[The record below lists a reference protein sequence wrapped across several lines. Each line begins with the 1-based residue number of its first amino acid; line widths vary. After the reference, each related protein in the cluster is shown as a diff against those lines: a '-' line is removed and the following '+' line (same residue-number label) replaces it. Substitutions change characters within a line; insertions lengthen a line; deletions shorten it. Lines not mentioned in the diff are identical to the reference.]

1 MQQLDIFSVE
11 QAVTNGHATGF
22 KYRRRLY
29 NSKENYMYT
38 AIPSETG
45 YRLIPVSIWIKGAEI
60 IELTHS
66 EYVQYLRTNDLT
78 EVLPKDV
85 EERMR

>member
-1 MQQLDIFSVE
+1 MQQLSIFDSLNE
-11 QAVTNGHATGF
+11 KAQTGF

-29 NSKENYMYT
+29 NDKGNYMYT

-45 YRLIPVSIWIKGAEI
+45 YKLIPVSIWIKGNEI

-66 EYVQYLRTNDLT
+66 EYVQYLKTYGLI
-78 EVLPKDV
+78 EKLPKDV
-85 EERMR
+85 EGRLK

>member
-11 QAVTNGHATGF
+11 QPVTNEHATGF

-38 AIPSETG
+38 AIP
-45 YRLIPVSIWIKGAEI
+45 
-60 IELTHS
+60 
-66 EYVQYLRTNDLT
+66 
-78 EVLPKDV
+78 
-85 EERMR
+85 

>member
-11 QAVTNGHATGF
+11 QPVTNEHATGF

-60 IELTHS
+60 IELTYS
-66 EYVQYLRTNDLT
+66 EYVQYLKTYSLV
-78 EVLPKDV
+78 EKIPKDV
-85 EERMR
+85 KERMQ